1 MSACLL
7 SLAVVSLLL
16 PVCLDHFLSILP
28 PTKNVADPSS
38 QTAFHAS
45 FNNASTADRVVVKVS
60 RGTSVV
66 SSLPGVALLIHR

>member
-16 PVCLDHFLSILP
+16 PVSLDTFPEHFAP
-28 PTKNVADPSS
+28 PTKNVADSSS

-45 FNNASTADRVVVKVS
+45 FNNTSTADRVVVKVS

-66 SSLPGVALLIHR
+66 SSLLGRSHD